1 MKTEDKA
8 VSMLNGA
15 KSMQNKT
22 TAVPHIIIVGAG
34 FGGLQAAL
42 ALRNAPVKVTVIDR
56 NNHHLFQPLLYWV
69 ATAGLSPADICSP
82 IRHILSKQKNTE
94 VLMAEVTGID
104 VQEQRVLMHNRSI
117 QYDYLIVATGA
128 RDGYFGHTE
137 WEQFAP
143 GLKFIE
149 DATTIRRKILLAFE
163 AAEMETDP
171 ERVKELLTFVLVGA
185 GPTGVEMAGAI
196 AELAH
201 KALASD
207 FRHIDP
213 ALARIIL
220 IEAGPRILAAFPE
233 SLSRRAQKKLTKMGV
248 EVKTGTPVESIDENG
263 VMVAGEHI
271 AAKTVIWS
279 AGVAASPAG
288 QWLGTEV
295 DRAGR
300 VKVGSD
306 LSVPSHPNIFVIGD
320 TASMIQDGKPLPG
333 VAQVAMQGGR
343 YVASV
348 IAQRVAGKEAK
359 RAFHYRDKGNLATV
373 GRSYAIVDMGKI
385 RLTGFFAWVMWLAVH
400 IFFLI
405 GFRNRFVALFQWAW
419 TYITYQ
425 RGARLIT
432 FQQRPP

>member
-104 VQEQRVLMHNRSI
+104 VQEQRVLIHHRSLP
-117 QYDYLIVATGA
+117 YNYLIVATGA

-348 IAQRVAGKEAK
+348 IAQRVAGKEPK

-405 GFRNRFVALFQWAW
+405 GFSNRFVALFQWAC